1 MGITIVQKSDLSRPK
16 DNPKIAIVLAGGA
29 VTGGAYKVGGLHALD
44 GCLENRKVTDFDT
57 FVGLSA
63 GSIIASLLANGIQP
77 SRDVGQ
83 HRGRIRS
90 TGLDQASSISTTP
103 TWKSL
108 SKVPFTSYGIF

>member
-1 MGITIVQKSDLSRPK
+1 MGITIVQKSDLNRPK

-63 GSIIASLLANGIQP
+63 GSIIASLLANGIRP
-77 SRDVGQ
+77 AEM
-83 HRGRIRS
+83 
-90 TGLDQASSISTTP
+90 LDSIEGGADQLDFIKFLDFRKT
-103 TWKSL
+103 
-108 SKVPFTSYGIF
+108 